1 MAFMGVEL
9 FDIGATTEEELR
21 SVHRV
26 VLAAQAVDR
35 PDEVPVTFE
44 ALVGGLR
51 SPPAGFGPRRYW
63 VARRDS
69 EIVAVA
75 FVNLPDAENSHLALV
90 TITVHP
96 RLRRMGI
103 GTAFLRDL
111 LPRLEGR
118 TVVEGWEITSGGAGE
133 HWATSVGFRV
143 VNTMVLQL
151 LPVADV
157 DRSTWDV
164 PVPAG
169 YRVQDWVGAAP
180 GALLESFAHAR
191 NTLRDAPFGDI
202 DFQAPLW
209 NRDRVREAEADLRAR
224 GVEQRMVVAVHEESG
239 DVVGVTEVEVRPHR
253 PFWAS
258 QRETSVLGAHRGHGL
273 GRCIKA
279 HMARRLLADRPD
291 IERFYTTTSADNA
304 HMIRVNE
311 AIGYRTVRTQVSVKQ
326 DVTVLTAHPR
336 VLG

>member
-1 MAFMGVEL
+1 MGVEL
-9 FDIGATTEEELR
+9 FDIAEAAEEDLR

-44 ALVGGLR
+44 ALVGSMR
-51 SPPAGFGPRRYW
+51 TPPAGFGPRRYW
-63 VARRDS
+63 VVRRDGG
-69 EIVAVA
+69 IVAVA
-75 FVNLPDAENSHLALV
+75 FVNLPDAENGHLALV

-96 RLRRMGI
+96 RLRRRGI

-118 TVVEGWEITSGGAGE
+118 PVVEGWEITSGGAGE
-133 HWATSVGFRV
+133 HWAVSVGFRV

-151 LPVADV
+151 LPVAEV

-164 PVPAG
+164 AVPAG
-169 YRVQDWVGAAP
+169 YRVEDWVGAAP
-180 GALLESFAHAR
+180 DALLESFARAR
-191 NTLRDAPFGDI
+191 NALRDAPFGEI

-209 NRDRVREAEADLRAR
+209 TGDRVREAEADLRAR

-253 PFWAS
+253 PHWAS

-279 HMARRLLADRPD
+279 HMARRLLTDRPD
-291 IERFYTTTSADNA
+291 IERFYTTTSADNT

-326 DVTVLTAHPR
+326 DVTVLAAHPR